1 MSDLPPNIREFNVI
15 VGLIFN
21 QLYEVFPVIP
31 QLQKYSESKAPIGAD
46 TSCLPVEASQ
56 KC

>member
-21 QLYEVFPVIP
+21 QLYVVFPVMVPTKI
-31 QLQKYSESKAPIGAD
+31 L
-46 TSCLPVEASQ
+46 
-56 KC
+56 